1 MDGLKFNSSGSPLP
15 EASSLSAYFIK
26 VRLCNDNEQR
36 ACTRKRKHRLVK
48 MWSVGKIKLIL
59 PPNPIKLF
67 DIWSGETTDF
77 VGRLRLRDVRAALD
91 ADVIFYV
98 DEGGS
103 QVLIS
108 AHDRGI
114 LQGYSTSL
122 FKCNQELV
130 IVCRKDIGRRA
141 KNAIVPMM
149 LPSSSG
155 AGTSSISFK
164 NVEGMEKL
172 LQLRKQL
179 KDEVQ
184 EIDNLIEKL
193 LNMRMASWM
202 FALVRGIF
210 ALAFQ

>member
-1 MDGLKFNSSGSPLP
+1 
-15 EASSLSAYFIK
+15 
-26 VRLCNDNEQR
+26 
-36 ACTRKRKHRLVK
+36 
-48 MWSVGKIKLIL
+48 MWSVGKVKLIL

-67 DIWSGETTDF
+67 DLWSGETTDST
-77 VGRLRLRDVRAALD
+77 GRLRMRDVRVALD

-108 AHDRGI
+108 AHDRGLLKDTAHHCSNATKSWWSFVGKI
-114 LQGYSTSL
+114 LM
-122 FKCNQELV
+122 N
-130 IVCRKDIGRRA
+130 VCKRSMLSNLDMLQFFFVQMSNIGRRA
-141 KNAIVPMM
+141 KNATVPMM

-184 EIDNLIEKL
+184 EIDKLMEKL
-193 LNMRMASWM
+193 FNMR
-202 FALVRGIF
+202 VRY
-210 ALAFQ
+210 